1 MNKVNRIFM
10 SLLRKKETSRLPS
23 GYTELEYITNA
34 GSAYLN
40 TGVRVSDGD
49 VITMHIENVSTS
61 ATSFVPMFG
70 TYTRFDN
77 NTHRLVHYFD
87 GVGRTWQIRWG
98 TNAQNWT
105 PQNAPQTNVTFD
117 FVWQNGTQSNS
128 VTDGFIT
135 INFTS
140 ALSANAPLGEIPD
153 IYVFAYNNNGS
164 VSGYFPGSIGE
175 FILYQN
181 DTIRFDLVPAM
192 RNSDSVVGM
201 YDLVSNTFKTSLSS
215 DPFVAGPVKQL

>member
-10 SLLRKKETSRLPS
+10 SLLGNRKKSRLPS
-23 GYTELEYITNA
+23 GYTELQYITNT
-34 GSAYLN
+34 GTAYLN
-40 TGVRVSDGD
+40 TGVRVSDSD
-49 VITMHIENVSTS
+49 VITMHIENVSTT
-61 ATSFVPMFG
+61 ATVFVPMFG

-98 TNAQNWT
+98 TTGQNWT
-105 PQNAPQTNVTFD
+105 SRDAPQTNVTFD
-117 FVWQNGTQSNS
+117 LVWQNGTQSHS
-128 VTDGFIT
+128 LTDGTRT
-135 INFTS
+135 INSTS
-140 ALSANAPLGEIPD
+140 ALSANAPLGEMPD
-153 IYVFAYNNNGS
+153 IYIFAYNNNGS

-181 DTIRFDLVPAM
+181 NIIRFDLVPAM

-201 YDLVSNTFKTSLSS
+201 YDLVSNTFKTSLSN
-215 DPFVAGPVKQL
+215 DQFIAGPIKQL